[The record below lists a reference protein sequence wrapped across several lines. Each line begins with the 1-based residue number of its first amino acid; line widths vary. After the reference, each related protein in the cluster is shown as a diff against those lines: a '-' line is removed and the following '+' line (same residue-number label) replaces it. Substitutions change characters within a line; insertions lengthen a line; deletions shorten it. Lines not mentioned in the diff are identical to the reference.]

1 MADVVAALLRNLLGF
16 CQSRA
21 STLVS
26 STLNGATEL
35 VTALEA
41 GALTNDVQARLQQ
54 ILAKIAAGDP
64 AVQPL
69 VDGIRAQSTAAK
81 NAVGQLIGELGA
93 AAFTL
98 DGAARA
104 AADLAGAASALDAA
118 IALVAHSAGNM
129 DDPVVANQRPDIEAA
144 VNAIKEP
151 WIAPLRALGGAGHD
165 FDSLAS
171 QVLGLNGASGQL
183 ASVFGRDAAKKEL
196 SFAYSAGGERSPVA
210 AFPGLTVDQA
220 SLTAFVDYGPSPSV
234 GVRVSAILH
243 AGLRVDD
250 LLGQIIPDGASKG
263 KSDPT
268 TIQLDSANGLTLG
281 TGASPRVTLPFDF
294 SLAGVEV
301 HDVSLA
307 VASNNAGDAQLE
319 LTTTIAG
326 KLGGVMDI
334 VVDGGGVKVGL
345 VASPGAGLP
354 ITLGAR
360 LPDAAGVSVD
370 AGVIRGGGYLY
381 HKDSEYGG
389 VLDLRLGTFGITAI
403 GFVGTNPFSLVL
415 VIGVE
420 FFPAIEL
427 SWGFT
432 LDGVGGLLALE
443 RRIDDDA
450 LRGAITSHS
459 ADTILFPK
467 DPVATA
473 PTILATLH
481 DVFPYQKGGFVVGPI
496 LELGWG
502 SQAKLVVVKLGIA
515 IGLPDPKLV
524 LLGSMRVAVPS
535 TELPP
540 ELCVTNLNAE
550 LFGEITTDY
559 FLLIVGLVDSR
570 VGNMTISG
578 DVGVLVQWGS
588 SPEVALS
595 VGGFHPHYSPPPLLA
610 GLRRVSFDLSPAIF
624 VTLHAEGY
632 LAVTSNTVQFGA
644 QVRLIADIGVA
655 SGEAWLGLDALF
667 RWAPTFHFEVDI
679 SAGLSLKVMGHSFA
693 GIDFGGHLEGTTP
706 WKLQGTA
713 TLDVWYLPTIH
724 FDVGPFQWGSENPA
738 KPDQISPLQL
748 VFDALQPADAWKP
761 QLPGTFDL
769 VVRLVPDD
777 ATPLLVHPLGA
788 LEVKQIKVPL
798 ETNIDHVGKDSVTA
812 HRVNF
817 ANPKVGDNPA
827 AAASNVTD
835 LFAPADFL
843 TLTDDQRL
851 SRPSFEQFP
860 AGARFAATAAPTSG
874 PGADTLFEWQT
885 IFPQE
890 PALGSQ
896 RYAQKFVG
904 NEAAVL
910 RAGQVSRASRARAN
924 PYVSKADPVELN
936 PAGQVQIRRRDDL
949 SAVPDEPSV
958 MTTTAAA
965 QAIGSLVDAGEDA
978 DNLQLVALGVAP

>member
-21 STLVS
+21 SVLVS

-41 GALTNDVQARLQQ
+41 GALTNDVQTRLQQ

-69 VDGIRAQSTAAK
+69 VNGVQDQSTAAK
-81 NAVGQLIGELGA
+81 TAITQLIGELGA
-93 AAFTL
+93 GAFTL
-98 DGAARA
+98 DGAGRA
-104 AADLAGAASALDAA
+104 AADLAKAAAALDAA
-118 IALVAHSAGNM
+118 IAVVARAAGNV
-129 DDPVVANQRPDIEAA
+129 DDPIAANHRPDIEAA
-144 VNAIKEP
+144 VNALKEP
-151 WIAPLRALGGAGHD
+151 WLAPLRSLAGAGHD
-165 FDSLAS
+165 FDSLVT
-171 QVLGLNGASGQL
+171 QILGLNGAASQL
-183 ASVFGRDAAKKEL
+183 ASVFARDSVKKEL
-196 SFAYSAGGERSPVA
+196 AFNYSAGGERSPVA
-210 AFPGLTVDQA
+210 AFPGLTVDGA
-220 SLTAFVDYGPSPSV
+220 SITAFIDYGPTPTV
-234 GVRVSAILH
+234 GIRVSAVLH
-243 AGLRVDD
+243 AGLRVDG
-250 LLGQIIPDGASKG
+250 LLGEIIPNGAPNG
-263 KSDPT
+263 KSNPT
-268 TIQLDSANGLTLG
+268 TISLDSANGLTLG
-281 TGASPRVTLPFDF
+281 TGASPRVMLPFDL
-294 SLAGVEV
+294 SGAGIEV

-307 VASNNAGDAQLE
+307 VASSNAGDAQLE
-319 LTTTIAG
+319 LTTSIAG
-326 KLGGVMDI
+326 KLGGVMDL
-334 VVDGGGVKVGL
+334 VVDGGGVKIGL
-345 VASPGAGLP
+345 VASPGGGLP
-354 ITLGAR
+354 ITLAPR

-370 AGVIRGGGYLY
+370 AGIVRGGGFLY
-381 HKDSEYGG
+381 HKNNEYGG
-389 VLDLRLGTFGITAI
+389 VLDLRLGTIGITAI
-403 GFVGTNPFSLVL
+403 GFVGTDPFSLVL

-427 SWGFT
+427 SFGFT

-443 RRIDDDA
+443 RRIDSDA
-450 LRGAITSHS
+450 LRTAIVSHG

-473 PTILATLH
+473 PSILSTLH
-481 DVFPYQKGGFVVGPI
+481 DIFPFQSGGFVVGPI
-496 LELGWG
+496 VELGWG
-502 SQAKLVVVKLGIA
+502 SQAKMVVVKLGVA
-515 IGLPDPKLV
+515 ISLPDPKVV

-540 ELCVTNLNAE
+540 EICVVNLNAE

-578 DVGVLVQWGS
+578 DVGVLVQWGG
-588 SPEVALS
+588 SPEIAIS
-595 VGGFHPHYSPPPLLA
+595 IGGFHPHYSPPPLLT

-632 LAVTSNTVQFGA
+632 LALTSNTVQFGA

-655 SGEAWLGLDALF
+655 SGEAWIGLDALF

-679 SAGLSLKVMGHSFA
+679 YAGLSLKVFGKSFA
-693 GIDFGGHLEGTTP
+693 GIDFNGHLEGTTP

-713 TLDVWYLPTIH
+713 TLDVWYLPTVH
-724 FDVGPFQWGSENPA
+724 FDVGPFQWGSVNPEI
-738 KPDQISPLQL
+738 PDPVSPLKL
-748 VFDALQPADAWKP
+748 VADALQPADAWKP

-777 ATPLLVHPLGA
+777 VTPLLVHPLGA

-798 ETNIDHVGKDSVTA
+798 ETSIDRVGKNPVTA

-817 ANPKVGDNPA
+817 ANPKVGAEPA
-827 AAASNVTD
+827 AAASHVVD
-835 LFAPADFL
+835 LFSPADFL

-874 PGADTLFEWQT
+874 PGNDTLYEWQT

-890 PALGSQ
+890 PALGTQ

-904 NEAAVL
+904 VEAAVL
-910 RAGQVSRASRARAN
+910 RAGQASRAARTRVN
-924 PYVSKADPVELN
+924 PYTSKPEPVEVSG
-936 PAGQVQIRRRDDL
+936 AGQVQVRRRDDL
-949 SAVPDEPSV
+949 GVVADVPSA

-965 QAIGSLVDAGEDA
+965 HAIESLADAGEDA
-978 DNLQLVALGVAP
+978 ENLQLVAVGVAP